1 MLDTPDLLRLL
12 HPVLAVVWVMPLV
25 GVATYFA
32 IQTRQRRQAMN
43 AKAKTRINPLVG
55 TEHVRVGRWLAGSVV
70 GLVLLGLAHPIIKT
84 LIREQVWASD
94 PFRVVFVALV
104 YGFTLAAVV
113 VLYRARSAQ
122 WRGLFATL
130 TGLGLWLLGMQP
142 GVFRRGQE
150 WYVSHFYLGMAAAML
165 MIFALATLPEIYTSK
180 RWRLIHAALNT
191 VAVLLFISQG
201 LTGVRDL
208 LGIPLH
214 WQEPYIYQCDFA
226 NRTCP

>member
-12 HPVLAVVWVMPLV
+12 HPFLAVTWVMPLI

-32 IQTRQRRQAMN
+32 IQTRQRRQAVN
-43 AKAKTRINPLVG
+43 TKGKTRINPLVG
-55 TEHVRVGRWLAGSVV
+55 AEHVRVGRWLAGSVV
-70 GLVLLGLAHPIIKT
+70 GLVLLGLAHPILKT
-84 LIREQVWASD
+84 LVRDQVWASD
-94 PFRVVFVALV
+94 PFRVVFVGLI
-104 YGFTLAAVV
+104 YGFTIVAFVF
-113 VLYRARSAQ
+113 LYRARTAQ
-122 WRGLFATL
+122 WRGLWATL

-142 GVFRRGQE
+142 GVFRRGYE

-165 MIFALATLPEIYTSK
+165 MIVALATLPEIYSSQ
-180 RWRLIHAALNT
+180 RWRLTHAVLNS

-201 LTGVRDL
+201 ITGVRDL
-208 LGIPLH
+208 LEIPLH